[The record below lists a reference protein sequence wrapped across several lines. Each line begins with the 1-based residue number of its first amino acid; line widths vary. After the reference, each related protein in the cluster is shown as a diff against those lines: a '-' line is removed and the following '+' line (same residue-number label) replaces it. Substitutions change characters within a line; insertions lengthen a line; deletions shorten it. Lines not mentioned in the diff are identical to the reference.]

1 MSKGIKKHP
10 AGSVLMI
17 SLLIMGAILAGVTA
31 FAGVSINQVRQARLL
46 TNSVQAYYAAES
58 GAEQALYTLRIDQ
71 EDPDCADLCDDLSGG
86 NNGEWEV
93 AAVAADIV
101 ELESLSQNES
111 LTVGFLAPYDTNL
124 DSGVSNFQIGW
135 SNDTAWVEVS
145 IFDAGSLSI
154 EPVHKF
160 LYSLPVG
167 GDPVQ
172 VASPATGETITVR
185 AVYDDVDDLTIQG
198 CAGGSCDTNLPS
210 PIPGRLTLT
219 STGSFNNSKQGV
231 EVVVGASPVLSSIF
245 DYVLFSETEITK

>member
-111 LTVGFLAPYDTNL
+111 LT
-124 DSGVSNFQIGW
+124 
-135 SNDTAWVEVS
+135 
-145 IFDAGSLSI
+145 
-154 EPVHKF
+154 
-160 LYSLPVG
+160 
-167 GDPVQ
+167 
-172 VASPATGETITVR
+172 
-185 AVYDDVDDLTIQG
+185 
-198 CAGGSCDTNLPS
+198 
-210 PIPGRLTLT
+210 
-219 STGSFNNSKQGV
+219 
-231 EVVVGASPVLSSIF
+231 
-245 DYVLFSETEITK
+245 